1 MYSNISQKDDWMYDT
16 DPLRTDSL
24 PPWMEPNTIY
34 LFRYDGENDH
44 SDYFAKINCT
54 EIVWADAVET
64 DGIEVKNNFS
74 FRFELKDKIHVFS
87 TDFGMVTND
96 WLRAVRCGQKCEEER
111 LRTDQKEL
119 KKNVDSVVTAFKQ
132 GNSDQILSYCMGEF
146 ANSYSTVEQSED
158 SNPVTDFIKSLKCSQ
173 NNLRDVPSHH

>member
-64 DGIEVKNNFS
+64 DGIELKNRFC
-74 FRFELKDKIHVFS
+74 FRFEVKDKIHLFC
-87 TDFGMVTND
+87 TDFATVVND
-96 WLRAVRCGQKCEEER
+96 WLRAEAAGKRCEAEKDRWDNNEIEKNIDPLITAYKQKKSKRLVKYYMEECSKFFTRFDEDMSKDIFQNFLISCEKSQEN
-111 LRTDQKEL
+111 L
-119 KKNVDSVVTAFKQ
+119 KTV
-132 GNSDQILSYCMGEF
+132 I
-146 ANSYSTVEQSED
+146 ANY
-158 SNPVTDFIKSLKCSQ
+158 
-173 NNLRDVPSHH
+173 